1 MIEAIALID
10 EKIAQI
16 LRRPKMYS
24 SSSES
29 LEVTLL
35 TLESLRE
42 QMIEDEASATH
53 DLSEFFTTKG
63 FSAMSMT
70 TFAQSKGMTDVD
82 DLYEFVT
89 TSWKEFLSIHQ
100 RPF

>member
-1 MIEAIALID
+1 MTEAIAMID
-10 EKIAQI
+10 KKIAHI
-16 LRRPKMYS
+16 LHHPKMYS
-24 SSSES
+24 SSSQS
-29 LEVTLL
+29 LESTLL

-42 QMIEDEASATH
+42 QMIADEAPATH

-70 TFAQSKGMTDVD
+70 TFAQSKGMIDVD
-82 DLYEFVT
+82 DLYNFVT
-89 TSWKEFLSIHQ
+89 TSWKEFLSMHQ